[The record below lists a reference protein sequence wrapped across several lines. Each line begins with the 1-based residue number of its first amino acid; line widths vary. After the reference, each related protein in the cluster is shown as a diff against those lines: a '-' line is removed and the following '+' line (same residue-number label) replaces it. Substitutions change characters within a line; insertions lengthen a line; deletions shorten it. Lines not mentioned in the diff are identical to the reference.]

1 VNVIVFLKKNIKSR
15 IANGHPWVYSNEIE
29 KVSGNPAPGDI
40 VDVRQ
45 GNAFIGKGSYNP
57 HSAIMVRIL
66 SRKNEPINKSFF
78 AAQIIRALNYRKEFI
93 KEETSFRVIFGEA
106 DGLPGLIVDK
116 FADYLVMQINTL
128 GMDKWRNEIVDV
140 LAHIVHPKGI
150 FAKDEDKSARKE
162 QFTPQ
167 AGWILGAGP
176 ELIPFDING
185 IHFLSDTRGQKT
197 GFFLDQ
203 RTNAACTGCY
213 AGGKTVLDAF
223 SYTGN
228 FGLHTLKGN
237 ARFVRFVDYSQ
248 RALEVLQETLSLN
261 RIDPGRY
268 DIVNGD
274 TFDYLSHIYK
284 SGEEFDLI
292 IIDPPSLAKARGS
305 KQNAL
310 KGYRELNLRAMKILK
325 PGGLLSTSSCTQ
337 VIYEEDFR
345 KMLYSA
351 AENTGRQVSI
361 LYKGMQPPDHPVF
374 LNIFETEYL
383 QHYLLRIT
391 L

>member
-1 VNVIVFLKKNIKSR
+1 MIVFLKKHIKSR

-29 KVSGNPAPGDI
+29 KVTGNPAPGDI

-45 GNAFIGKGSYNP
+45 GNSFIGKGSYNP

-78 AAQIIRALNYRKEFI
+78 AAQIGRALNHRKEFL
-93 KEETSFRVIFGEA
+93 KGETSFRVIFGEA

-116 FADYLVMQINTL
+116 YADYLVMQINSL
-128 GMDKWRNEIVDV
+128 GMDKWRNDIVDA
-140 LAHIVHPKGI
+140 LAHIVHPNGI
-150 FAKDEDKSARKE
+150 FAKDDDKSARKE
-162 QFTPQ
+162 QFNPQ
-167 AGWILGAGP
+167 TGWIFGTGP
-176 ELIPFDING
+176 ELIPFEING
-185 IHFLSDTRGQKT
+185 LRFLSDTHGQKT

-203 RTNAACTGCY
+203 RANAACTGCY
-213 AGGKTVLDAF
+213 AAGKTVLDAF

-228 FGLHTLKGN
+228 FGLHALRGN
-237 ARFVRFVDYSQ
+237 ARFVRFVDYSP
-248 RALEVLQETLSLN
+248 RAIEVLKKTLLLN
-261 RIDPGRY
+261 RIDPARY
-268 DIVNGD
+268 DIVNDD
-274 TFDYLSHIYK
+274 TFEYLRNLHK

-361 LYKGMQPPDHPVF
+361 LYKGMQPPDHPVV

-383 QHYLLRIT
+383 QHYLLRVT